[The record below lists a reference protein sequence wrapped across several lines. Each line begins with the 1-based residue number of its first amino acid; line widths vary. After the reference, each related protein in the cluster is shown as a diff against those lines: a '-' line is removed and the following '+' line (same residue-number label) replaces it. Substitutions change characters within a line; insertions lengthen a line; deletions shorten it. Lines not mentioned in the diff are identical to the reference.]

1 MNKKANIMR
10 LLIVA
15 LAAVFLINSS
25 SQSAPRDSTELVTM
39 YSPEY
44 VLKVNFYNIYS
55 IDETSDVVRT
65 LEDGTEETYTREV
78 TYFIRHLVKNL
89 PDEGFQSIK
98 ISIDSMRYK
107 LTDGSKSYEF
117 NSQANDYP
125 SKYTREFQ
133 MYSALLGAEYVIT
146 YSPYGDLA
154 KVETDALDKSAKD
167 IHESKLPIMKK
178 FYLLSGMT
186 QSRSEYLSDLKKLA
200 LPDGEVAE
208 DSVWECSMNFHLSS
222 IAWSGKAKVHVSDYN
237 VGNMTIRAD
246 IESMETKQGN
256 CGFYDV
262 SKLATINK
270 SKASGSYEIV
280 LTPRGALHRADGQF
294 DIEIEASVNDLKF
307 KETIKT
313 KLQIKH
319 IKQLRL

>member
-1 MNKKANIMR
+1 MNKKSNIIKY
-10 LLIVA
+10 LTVV
-15 LAAVFLINSS
+15 LAAVFFMNTSA
-25 SQSAPRDSTELVTM
+25 QSAPKDSTELVTM

-44 VLKVNFYNIYS
+44 LLRTNYYDIYS

-65 LEDGTEETYTREV
+65 FEDGTEETYTREV
-78 TYFIRHLVKNL
+78 TYFIRHLIKNS
-89 PDEGFQSIK
+89 PDEGFQKIK

-117 NSQANDYP
+117 NSQADDYP

-154 KVETDALDKSAKD
+154 KLETAVLDKSAKE
-167 IHESKLPIMKK
+167 IHESNLPIMKK

-186 QSRSEYLSDLKKLA
+186 QHRSEYLSDLKKLA
-200 LPDGEVAE
+200 LPNGEVAE

-222 IAWSGKAKVHVSDYN
+222 VAWTGKAKVHVSDYN

-246 IESMETKQGN
+246 LDSLETNQAN

-262 SKLATINK
+262 SKLAVINK
-270 SKASGSYEIV
+270 SKASGHYEIV
-280 LTPRGALHRADGQF
+280 LTPRGALHRADGEF
-294 DIEIEASVNDLKF
+294 DIEIEASVNDLKI
-307 KETIKT
+307 KEKIKT

>member
-1 MNKKANIMR
+1 MTKKTNIMR

-25 SQSAPRDSTELVTM
+25 TQSAPKDSTELVTM

-44 VLKVNFYNIYS
+44 VLKVNFYDIFS

-125 SKYTREFQ
+125 SKYTREFK

-154 KVETDALDKSAKD
+154 KVETDALDKSAKE
-167 IHESKLPIMKK
+167 ILESKFSIIRK

-186 QSRSEYLSDLKKLA
+186 QPRSEYLSDLKKLA
-200 LPDGEVAE
+200 LPNGEVAE